1 MMNNFDAL
9 TKQIK
14 NLPRRTIVVAMAED
28 PGALAAIKKVL
39 ALKIAEVILAGN
51 KDMLRKILN
60 EMHIDENNVQLVFTS
75 DEYQSIKEAV
85 TLIKD
90 GTGHVLM
97 KGLCSTAGFL
107 KEILNKHNDLRK
119 TKVLSHVAVFE
130 SSNYPR
136 LFMMSDAAVNIAP
149 DLSTKIAITLNAI
162 DTAHKIGYKQ
172 PKVALISAV
181 EKVNFESMPSS
192 VDAAIIAKMAD
203 RGQLGNVIADG
214 PLAIDNALSEESCT
228 IKGIR
233 SSVGGAADIL
243 IMPNIE
249 TGNVLYKG
257 LTLLGNARVAGILVG
272 TKVPVVLTSRAD
284 TDDSKFLSILLAL
297 SVSREE

>member
-1 MMNNFDAL
+1 MMKNFDTL
-9 TKQIK
+9 KKQINK
-14 NLPRRTIVVAMAED
+14 LPRRTIVVAMAED
-28 PGALAAIKKVL
+28 PGVLSAIKQVL
-39 ALKIAEVILAGN
+39 ALKIAKVILSGN
-51 KDMLRKILN
+51 KDKLMPLLH
-60 EMHIDENNVQLVFTS
+60 EMHIDTQEVDFVFTC

-85 TLIKD
+85 ALITD

-107 KEILNKHNDLRK
+107 KEILNKHSDLMQS
-119 TKVLSHVAVFE
+119 KVLSHLALFE

-149 DLSTKIAITLNAI
+149 DLPTKIAITLNAV
-162 DTAHKIGYKQ
+162 DAAHKIGYEQ
-172 PKVALISAV
+172 PKIALISAV

-214 PLAIDNALSEESCT
+214 PLAIDNALSEESCA
-228 IKGIR
+228 IKGIH

-243 IMPNIE
+243 IVPNIE

-257 LTLLGNARVAGILVG
+257 LTLLGKARVAGILVG

-284 TDDSKFLSILLAL
+284 SDDSKFLSILLAL
-297 SVSREE
+297 NVSREA